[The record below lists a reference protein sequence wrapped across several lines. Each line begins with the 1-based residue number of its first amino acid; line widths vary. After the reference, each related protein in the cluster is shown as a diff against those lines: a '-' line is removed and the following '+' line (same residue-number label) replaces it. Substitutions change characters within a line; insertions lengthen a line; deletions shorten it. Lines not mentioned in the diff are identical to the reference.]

1 MYRNILVAIDD
12 SETSRCALDEA
23 INITRATGAKL
34 HIVHVA
40 DEVLLGMH
48 QRTVSTT
55 LNLDHAL
62 AAIRGAGAKILD
74 DARAAASGI
83 DVETILLET
92 MKRRVSEVLVDKSR
106 ELGCDLIVIGRHGQ
120 RGLARLILGS
130 VAEQVAK
137 IADASVLLVRKH

>member
-12 SETSRCALDEA
+12 SETSRGALDEA

-55 LNLDHAL
+55 LNLDHAM

-83 DVETILLET
+83 DAETILLET
-92 MKRRVSEVLVDKSR
+92 MKRRVSEVLADKSR

>member
-12 SETSRCALDEA
+12 SETSRGALDEA

-55 LNLDHAL
+55 LNLDHAM

-83 DVETILLET
+83 DAETILLET